1 MTIGFLK
8 IDLNKKN
15 WLEIL
20 KVVRNNNPNS
30 IGSVGK
36 AISVFKI
43 GIPKSVKETENG
55 VRNTIRKNKYL

>member
-1 MTIGFLK
+1 
-8 IDLNKKN
+8 
-15 WLEIL
+15 LEIL

-30 IGSVGK
+30 RGSVGK